1 MNPRSL
7 SYEERGTGGAYPSP
21 PPPFR
26 PHRTTYGGGDGTST
40 GGVAGGTASAYEGC
54 HASLTFTH
62 SCPASNHGPMSTD
75 SGTNTTTRNVSRQL
89 TRSSRAE
96 EIPDIYWEQAAR
108 ELDFCTCRKCQV
120 FNMIEDISVEQ
131 RLSCYCNHTLPS

>member
-7 SYEERGTGGAYPSP
+7 SYEERGTDGAYPSP

-26 PHRTTYGGGDGTST
+26 AYRTAAYAGGVGSGTGGPTST
-40 GGVAGGTASAYEGC
+40 GYDRGR
-54 HASLTFTH
+54 ASLTFTH
-62 SCPASNHGPMSTD
+62 SCPSSNHGPTSGD
-75 SGTNTTTRNVSRQL
+75 SGTNAAARNAARQL

-120 FNMIEDISVEQ
+120 FSMIEDISVEQ
-131 RLSCYCNHTLPS
+131 RIL